1 MLETLMREEIT
12 EIILDLR
19 FWFVA
24 VLFLIL
30 LPLGMFVSRK
40 DYEIWLANYQ
50 QEHEGVRI

>member
-1 MLETLMREEIT
+1 MLETLIREEIT
-12 EIILDLR
+12 ETILDLR

-30 LPLGMFVSRK
+30 LPLGMYVSRK
-40 DYEIWLANYQ
+40 YYEIRLANYQ